1 MEGCNCREGRSTV
14 SDSREYM
21 AARTAESRGGEDVE
35 RGNSS
40 GASLSFCLM
49 PKETGKEGV
58 REVFVVEMDLE
69 IKERKGRRQQEEAQF
84 CLKAKVRTVNGGRRE
99 RMKGLEKLFDLG
111 CLWRRN
117 E

>member
-84 CLKAKVRTVNGGRRE
+84 LFESEGEDGERGKEREDERLGKA
-99 RMKGLEKLFDLG
+99 F
-111 CLWRRN
+111 
-117 E
+117 